1 MTGDSQR
8 LPATGDGMAV
18 RARPLLPDDPRRLG
32 RYDLLGRLGEG
43 GMGTVYLAAT
53 PAGRV
58 VAVKII
64 RPEFVHDGEFRRRF
78 RGEVNR
84 ARQVPP
90 FCTAEVLDADPD
102 HEQPY
107 LVVEYVDG
115 PSLESVV
122 TERGPLTPANLH
134 GLAIGVATALAAIHG
149 AGVIHRDLKPTN
161 VLLAPGSPKVIDFG
175 IARAVHGADELTRTD
190 QMIGTV
196 AYMAPERFT
205 PGGATMLTPAADIF
219 AWGAVVAYAGTGR
232 TPFEGESSMAT
243 AARIMT
249 QPPDL
254 TGLGGPLRGLIEQA
268 LAKDPAD
275 RPTARE
281 LLDRLLTTG
290 LYQPADL
297 AAALVDQPALLEAA
311 QEARSA
317 TRPLAGRELTAEA
330 PAPGPVAR
338 VAAAGHAT
346 TRFGDRPPTA
356 APPGPPA
363 DPAPRS
369 AILTGSGRYSR
380 RNQSRSPGRRRGRI
394 ALVLVALVAVVASA
408 LVAGRLTG
416 VIALPG
422 QGRTP
427 HAHGSAAPTGTPST
441 VLVARDSLASE
452 NLWHTRDDPDN
463 QATCTFAGAL
473 LVTKQSPGSYRCP
486 GPVDPVTDFS
496 VYVDVKLL
504 AKGSCAS
511 VWFRFDS
518 AGYALRICADGY
530 SLVTHGVGL
539 ASAITPLHTFPF
551 TGDPIALDTVTRV
564 GVSAHG
570 TDLTFHRDG
579 RPVGT
584 WRDATFLQGRV
595 VLGIF
600 QDKATDEPPFR
611 VSFANVE
618 IRAEGR

>member
-1 MTGDSQR
+1 VTGDE
-8 LPATGDGMAV
+8 ATTVAGGGVAAV
-18 RARPLLPDDPRRLG
+18 RARPLLADDPRRLG
-32 RYDLLGRLGEG
+32 RYDLVGRLGEG
-43 GMGTVYLAAT
+43 GMGTVYLARTA
-53 PAGRV
+53 AGRP
-58 VAVKII
+58 VAVKVV
-64 RPEFVHDGEFRRRF
+64 RPEYVHDGEFRRRF

-122 TERGPLTPANLH
+122 SERGPLTPANLH

-175 IARAVHGADELTRTD
+175 IARAVHGADGLTRTD

-205 PGGATMLTPAADIF
+205 PGGAATLTPAADIF

-249 QPPDL
+249 RPPDL
-254 TGLGGPLRGLIEQA
+254 TGLRGPLRDLVEQA
-268 LAKDPAD
+268 LAKDPAA

-297 AAALVDQPALLEAA
+297 AAALADQPALLEAA
-311 QEARSA
+311 QEARAA
-317 TRPLAGRELTAEA
+317 TRPLPSRDLTAEA
-330 PAPGPVAR
+330 PVPGD
-338 VAAAGHAT
+338 AT
-346 TRFGDRPPTA
+346 TRFGA
-356 APPGPPA
+356 AP
-363 DPAPRS
+363 APVHEAPVRQE
-369 AILTGSGRYSR
+369 R
-380 RNQSRSPGRRRGRI
+380 PRRRGRV
-394 ALVLVALVAVVASA
+394 ALALVALVAIVASA
-408 LVAGRLTG
+408 LVAGLLTG
-416 VIALPG
+416 VITLPG
-422 QGRTP
+422 HSSDPG
-427 HAHGSAAPTGTPST
+427 GSVGPTGTPSP
-441 VLVARDSLASE
+441 VLVARDPLLTE
-452 NLWHTRDDPDN
+452 NLWHPRDDRDN
-463 QATCTFAGAL
+463 QTTCAFDGAL
-473 LVTKQSPGSYRCP
+473 VVTKQTAGSYRCP
-486 GPVDPVTDFS
+486 GPVDPVTNFS
-496 VYVDVKLL
+496 ADVDVRLL
-504 AKGSCAS
+504 APGSCAS

-518 AGYALRICADGY
+518 AGYALRICEDGY
-530 SLVTHGVGL
+530 HLVTHGVGA

-551 TGDPIALDTVTRV
+551 TIALDTATRV

-570 TDLTFHRDG
+570 TELTFHRDG

-600 QDKATDEPPFR
+600 QDATASQPPYR

-618 IRAEGR
+618 IRTAAR